1 MKRGIL
7 LSTAWIALGLI
18 AGCQEPAGTPDN
30 TAGETS
36 EATVQV
42 SDTAPVS
49 EVPEAQ
55 TTNLSERFDCV
66 REENGLLL
74 AAHRGGPDH
83 GYPENAIESLQHAL
97 NSGIPVMEIDVAE
110 SRDGVLFLMHD
121 RSLTRTTTGSGAVA
135 DTNWDTI
142 SSLQLVDNDGKV
154 TKFHAPRLSE
164 ALDWAVETGALLELD
179 RKPTT
184 SFRNIIE
191 AVRESGA
198 ENNVLI
204 ITYNDEEAWQVA
216 DLAPDLMMT
225 AGVGN
230 REHEAA
236 LLEGGVDPTRLIAW
250 TGTSQPSPGKW
261 RGLASKGIE
270 SGFGTLGRA
279 GERLDDQYWADGD
292 PEEYEALVESGLV
305 LLATDRPYEI
315 GQAGGTLG
323 GAITRADTCLR

>member
-1 MKRGIL
+1 MKRSIIL
-7 LSTAWIALGLI
+7 SSAWLAIGLI
-18 AGCQEPAGTPDN
+18 AGCQEPSGPPPEQ
-30 TAGETS
+30 AGES
-36 EATVQV
+36 SAATVQV
-42 SDTAPVS
+42 SDAAPVS
-49 EVPEAQ
+49 EVQEAQ
-55 TTNLSERFDCV
+55 TVDLGERMDCV

-83 GYPENAIESLQHAL
+83 GYPENALETLQHAL
-97 NSGIPVMEIDVAE
+97 NSGIPMMEIDVAE

-135 DTNWDTI
+135 DTDWETI
-142 SSLQLVDNDGKV
+142 ASLQLVDNDGKV
-154 TKFHAPRLSE
+154 TKFHAPRLSDV
-164 ALDWAVETGALLELD
+164 LDWAVKSGALLELD

-191 AVRESGA
+191 AVREAGA
-198 ENNVLI
+198 EENVLI

-225 AGVGN
+225 AGVGD

-236 LLEGGVDPTRLIAW
+236 LLEGGVDATRLIAW

-270 SGFGTLGRA
+270 SAFGTLGRS

-292 PEEYEALVESGLV
+292 PEEYEALVENGLV

-315 GQAGGTLG
+315 GQAGGALA
-323 GAITRADTCLR
+323 GAITRADTCLH